1 MIRVNC
7 KLMFSFALFTAV
19 VCSHALGSEIH
30 DRIRP
35 KYKSKTASMKD
46 VSELNTQAW
55 ESYRMQ
61 DYEEADRLLNLSWL
75 IEEEITGKSSVARD
89 YLNKLTLTRQILTE
103 MRMLAAARRS
113 KERRFR
119 ENDEMVSFTLAQI
132 KSRGARDFDRFTSA
146 DEFLWLESAASVYLH
161 SQSRDI
167 PAIMLAEGR
176 QVCGLA
182 IDRYATLPA
191 AQRNRQ
197 YTPEQ
202 FRSMLCQF

>member
-1 MIRVNC
+1 MIRVNFR
-7 KLMFSFALFTAV
+7 LMFSFALFTAV
-19 VCSHALGSEIH
+19 LCSHALGSEIY
-30 DRIRP
+30 DRINQ
-35 KYKSKTASMKD
+35 KYKSKSASMKD
-46 VSELNTQAW
+46 VSELNAQAW

-61 DYEEADRLLNLSWL
+61 DYREASRLLTLSWL
-75 IEEEITGKSSVARD
+75 IMYEITGETSAALD
-89 YLNKLTLTRQILTE
+89 YLQMLTTNREQVTE
-103 MRMLAAARRS
+103 MGMLAAARRRS
-113 KERRFR
+113 ERQFR
-119 ENDEMVSFTLAQI
+119 ENDGMVSFTLARI